1 MCTTRWMA
9 SAIASRV
16 LRWGK
21 PDIRRQHAV
30 REARE
35 RLLGG
40 VRVNRAQAAEVA
52 CVERLQEVE
61 RFCPTHLSNEDA
73 IRAMAERRAE
83 QVGNRDRRE
92 RRLLAE
98 RCLSAA
104 RFES

>member
-1 MCTTRWMA
+1 MD
-9 SAIASRV
+9 
-16 LRWGK
+16 GK
-21 PDIRRQHAV
+21 RNRLARAAMGQADIRCQHAM

-35 RLLGG
+35 RLLGR

-52 CVERLQEVE
+52 CIERLQEVE

-92 RRLLAE
+92 GRLLAE
-98 RCLSAA
+98 RWLRAA